1 MHLESES
8 AEPLYIQLAYIIR
21 EDIQNGKYNADQK
34 IPTEKELS
42 EIYSVSRITIRS
54 ALDILVRENLLT
66 RRRGKGTFIVSKKL
80 YKSMS
85 GIYSFTDICN
95 INGMKPGAKTIK
107 CVIEDAEPDDIS
119 ELNLSSEDKV
129 IAVERIRYA
138 DGTPVSME
146 ISRYPA
152 ETYQFLLDEDLNNNS
167 LFSVLK
173 DKHNIQFSHATKVI
187 EVKRATYQMATYL
200 GVPKDYPLLYISSL
214 TYDMA
219 NTPSH
224 RTQQYINSDR
234 FKLIV

>member
-1 MHLESES
+1 MHLESDS

-21 EDIQNGKYNADQK
+21 EDIQNGKYNAEQR

-54 ALDILVRENLLT
+54 ALEILVKEGLLM
-66 RRRGKGTFIVSKKL
+66 R
-80 YKSMS
+80 MS

-107 CVIEDAEPDDIS
+107 CVIEDAEPEDIT
-119 ELNLSSEDKV
+119 ELELTPEDKI

-138 DGTPVSME
+138 DDVPVSIE

-152 ETYQFLLDEDLNNNS
+152 STYQFLLDEDLNNVS
-167 LFSVLK
+167 LFAVLNN
-173 DKHNIQFSHATKVI
+173 KHNIRFSHATKVI
-187 EVKRATYQMATYL
+187 EVKRASYQMATYL
-200 GVPKDYPLLYISSL
+200 GVPRDYPLLYISSL

-219 NTPSH
+219 NMPSH

-234 FKLIV
+234 FKLII